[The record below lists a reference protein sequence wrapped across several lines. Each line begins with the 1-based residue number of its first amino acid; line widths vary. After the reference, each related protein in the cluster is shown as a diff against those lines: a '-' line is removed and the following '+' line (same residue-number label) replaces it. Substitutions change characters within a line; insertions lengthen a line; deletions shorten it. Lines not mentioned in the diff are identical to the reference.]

1 MVINP
6 TEALVSIDINSGGS
20 TREINVE
27 RTALATN
34 LEAAD
39 EIARQIKIRD
49 LAGLIIIDF
58 IDMFNFNNRRT
69 VERRLRDN
77 LSNDR
82 ARIQFGRISNFGLLE
97 MSRQRLRESSVQWN
111 IVLTLDSFSHK
122 IVKLLEEQAISN
134 KIKNVNITV
143 SQKVV
148 ENIKNQF
155 EDELIYAKKKHKLQ
169 LNFIHNNLYIIPD
182 YKIELLNK
190 NKKVVKVLENK
201 SISTERTNYKKKF
214 SNGNF
219 NFMNKKF
226 KKRKMKPY
234 RKFKDGKRNKKPSFY
249 GRKEDNLY

>member
-1 MVINP
+1 M
-6 TEALVSIDINSGGS
+6 VSIDINSGGS
-20 TREINVE
+20 TKEVNVE

-34 LEAAD
+34 IEATD

-58 IDMFNFNNRRT
+58 IDMFNFNYRRT

-122 IVKLLEEQAISN
+122 IVKLSEEEAISN
-134 KIKNVNITV
+134 KVKNVNITV
-143 SQKVV
+143 SQKVA
-148 ENIKNQF
+148 ENIKKQF
-155 EDELIYAKKKHKLQ
+155 GEELSYCKKKHKLEF
-169 LNFIHNNLYIIPD
+169 NFISNNLYVIPE

-190 NKKVVKVLENK
+190 KKKFVKVLEHK
-201 SISTERTNYKKKF
+201 SIPLERTNYKKKF
-214 SNGNF
+214 SNGNL
-219 NFMNKKF
+219 NFLNKKF
-226 KKRKMKPY
+226 KKNKIKIY
-234 RKFKDGKRNKKPSFY
+234 RKFKDRKKNKKTSFY
-249 GRKEDNLY
+249 KRREGNL